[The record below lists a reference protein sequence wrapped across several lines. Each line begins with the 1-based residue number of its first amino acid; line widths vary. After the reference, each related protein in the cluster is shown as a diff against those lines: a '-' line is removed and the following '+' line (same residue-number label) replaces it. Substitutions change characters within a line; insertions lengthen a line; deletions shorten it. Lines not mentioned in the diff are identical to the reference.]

1 MLKSWQIVD
10 ISIKNCI
17 FATLKTMVMEEKD
30 ILARNIKRLRV
41 ANDFT
46 QEKVADFLGIGR
58 SAYANYEAGTREI
71 PIDIIERLA
80 DLFGCDTYLL
90 YEDNEVAVN
99 EMLTTAFRVDNATPE
114 DMTAIAYFKRMVKN
128 YLMIDRKLAK

>member
-80 DLFGCDTYLL
+80 DLFGCDTFLL

>member
-1 MLKSWQIVD
+1 MLKSWQNIDV
-10 ISIKNCI
+10 SIKNCI

-58 SAYANYEAGTREI
+58 SDYANYEAGTREI

-114 DMTAIAYFKRMVKN
+114 DMAAIADFKRMVKN

>member
-1 MLKSWQIVD
+1 MAKYCCFGKKIV
-10 ISIKNCI
+10 SLPQK
-17 FATLKTMVMEEKD
+17 KTMSMEEKD

-80 DLFGCDTYLL
+80 DLFGCDTFLL

-114 DMTAIAYFKRMVKN
+114 DMAAIADFKRMVKN

>member
-1 MLKSWQIVD
+1 MS
-10 ISIKNCI
+10 
-17 FATLKTMVMEEKD
+17 MEEKD

-99 EMLTTAFRVDNATPE
+99 EMLTTAFRVEDAAPE
-114 DMTAIAYFKRMVKN
+114 DMAVIADFKRMVKY

>member
-1 MLKSWQIVD
+1 MS
-10 ISIKNCI
+10 
-17 FATLKTMVMEEKD
+17 MEEKD

-71 PIDIIERLA
+71 PIAL
-80 DLFGCDTYLL
+80 
-90 YEDNEVAVN
+90 
-99 EMLTTAFRVDNATPE
+99 
-114 DMTAIAYFKRMVKN
+114 
-128 YLMIDRKLAK
+128 